1 MINGI
6 RSHALKCGRVRTTKE
21 NHKKWKCKRWLN
33 LFDLSIGK
41 RKKNLF
47 STKERDIS
55 NQQLDLFPVSN
66 RKLIR
71 DRGLIL
77 KSWVT
82 SVFHVAEM
90 LYMYH
95 L

>member
-1 MINGI
+1 MVKFIW
-6 RSHALKCGRVRTTKE
+6 LKYRKKE
-21 NHKKWKCKRWLN
+21 
-33 LFDLSIGK
+33 
-41 RKKNLF
+41 KNLF

-55 NQQLDLFPVSN
+55 TQQLDLFPVGN

-95 L
+95 LWLMHFRF